1 MAAVSQQWKRTVKH
15 LCNIF
20 HNCYLMTLKSPN
32 QLLDGMRGY
41 KWIVSST
48 LNNFCQWNK
57 HLKKDEW
64 SSNTLCLLTS
74 LPHVISLSHS
84 SPTANAMLGCLT
96 AGLDFSIN
104 LSPMTC
110 PEAEKTVSQRT
121 VSMILSIA
129 FTFDQWQPE
138 IKTPAWHLRPTVAQ
152 FPKSISNPHFR
163 QTTSKLR
170 WDTSWNHTT
179 NNLFYHKNRWI
190 SFRLARQWYPKLVL
204 SDLKDWQRRRN
215 ETLSNSKQC

>member
-1 MAAVSQQWKRTVKH
+1 
-15 LCNIF
+15 
-20 HNCYLMTLKSPN
+20 
-32 QLLDGMRGY
+32 
-41 KWIVSST
+41 
-48 LNNFCQWNK
+48 
-57 HLKKDEW
+57 
-64 SSNTLCLLTS
+64 
-74 LPHVISLSHS
+74 
-84 SPTANAMLGCLT
+84 MLGCLT

-170 WDTSWNHTT
+170 LDTSWNHTS

-204 SDLKDWQRRRN
+204 SNSDLKDWQRRRMKLLTTAN
-215 ETLSNSKQC
+215 NASEGTLKQCSAAYIIMHSAQMYLKWHPTFTAIIQPKSISSKALSVKTFVFD